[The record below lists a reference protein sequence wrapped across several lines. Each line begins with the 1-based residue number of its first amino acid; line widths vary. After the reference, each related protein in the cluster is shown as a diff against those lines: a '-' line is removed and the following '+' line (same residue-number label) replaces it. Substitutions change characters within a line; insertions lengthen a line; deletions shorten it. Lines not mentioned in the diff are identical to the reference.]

1 MLTSNPLIL
10 ELLSLLRQHG
20 VRDMVLCP
28 GSRNAGIVHSVCQIP
43 EFRTHTAT
51 DERSAG
57 FMAIGMADATDKPVA
72 VVVTSGSALA
82 NLYPSACEAY
92 YRQVPVVFISADRP
106 EAWIGQ
112 MDGQTMPQAGAL
124 GQMVKMRASLPENNL
139 WHANRLL
146 NEAMLACTT
155 RQPRGPVHINIPVSE
170 PIYEF
175 TTESLPQA
183 RVIRLTHSFRDME
196 LCPGRTLIICGQMSP
211 AQVADTELWTNVAKH
226 FTIIAENLSNLP
238 PNLYTH
244 PTRIDWSRMKPVD
257 RVITVGGHIIN
268 KELKQFFRTHRPQ
281 EHWHVSEDGAVAD
294 LFCCQ
299 TLAVKAT
306 VNEFLQGMAEHW
318 LNERMKNKQ
327 MKNAVRMEN
336 PNSWTSQ
343 AAEPMTWTSQAAE
356 PITFILHSSL
366 SQSARLLE
374 KFFSLLPENSAVH
387 LANSSTVRLAQE
399 AMDRWFR
406 STPEASAPTILCNR
420 GINGI
425 EGSLSTAVGYALACP
440 EKPTYIITG
449 DLAFFYDRNGLWITP
464 IPRNLHILLLN
475 DGGGNIFNTLP
486 LPQEATSRK
495 AIMGTHTLTARNTA
509 EQHGLLYLQGE
520 EQLET
525 FVNAKE
531 TTLLEINYRMKNSS
545 LI

>member
-10 ELLSLLRQHG
+10 ETLSLLLQHG
-20 VRDMVLCP
+20 VRDIVLCP
-28 GSRNAGIVHSVCQIP
+28 GSRNAGIVHSVCQIT

-57 FMAIGMADATDKPVA
+57 FMAIGMADATDRPVA

-82 NLYPSACEAY
+82 NLYPAACEAY

-106 EAWIGQ
+106 GAWIGQ

-124 GQMVKMRASLPENNL
+124 GQMVKMCASLPEDNL

-146 NEAMLACTT
+146 NEAMLACTA
-155 RQPRGPVHINIPVSE
+155 RRPRGPVHINIPIAE

-183 RVIRLTHSFRDME
+183 RVIRLTNSIRDME
-196 LCPGRTLIICGQMSP
+196 LCPGRTLILCGQMSP
-211 AQVADTELWTNVAKH
+211 AQAADTDLWTKVAKH

-238 PNLYTH
+238 PSLYTN
-244 PTRIDWSRMKPVD
+244 PTRIDWARMEPVD
-257 RVITVGGHIIN
+257 RVITIGGHIIN

-299 TLAVKAT
+299 TLAVQSSAKD
-306 VNEFLQGMAEHW
+306 FLNAQCTM
-318 LNERMKNKQ
+318 LNAQCTMHRSDALRTLSLS
-327 MKNAVRMEN
+327 KNAQLSNE
-336 PNSWTSQ
+336 
-343 AAEPMTWTSQAAE
+343 
-356 PITFILHSSL
+356 SSRGPVHCEL
-366 SQSARLLE
+366 CIMHCELLAR
-374 KFFSLLPENSAVH
+374 FFSLLPKHSVVH
-387 LANSSTVRLAQE
+387 LANSSTVRLAQV

-406 STPEASAPTILCNR
+406 NTPEASAPTILCNR

-440 EKPTYIITG
+440 DRPIYIITG
-449 DLAFFYDRNGLWITP
+449 DLAFFYDRNGLWTTP
-464 IPRNLHILLLN
+464 LPQNLHILLLN

-486 LPQEATSRK
+486 LPQEPTSRK
-495 AIMGTHTLTARNTA
+495 AIMGTHTLTARHTA

-525 FVNAKE
+525 FVNANE
-531 TTLLEINYRMKNSS
+531 TALLEVKT
-545 LI
+545 

>member
-1 MLTSNPLIL
+1 M
-10 ELLSLLRQHG
+10 
-20 VRDMVLCP
+20 
-28 GSRNAGIVHSVCQIP
+28 HSVCQIT

-57 FMAIGMADATDKPVA
+57 FMAIGMADATDRPVA

-82 NLYPSACEAY
+82 NLYPATCEAY

-106 EAWIGQ
+106 GAWIGQ

-124 GQMVKMRASLPENNL
+124 GQMVRMCASLPENNL

-146 NEAMLACTT
+146 NEAMLACTA
-155 RQPRGPVHINIPVSE
+155 RRPRGPVHINIPISE

-183 RVIRLTHSFRDME
+183 RVIRLTNSIQDME
-196 LCPGRTLIICGQMSP
+196 LTPGRTLILCGQMSP
-211 AQVADTELWTNVAKH
+211 SQVADTELWTKVAEH

-238 PNLYTH
+238 PSLYTH
-244 PTRIDWSRMKPVD
+244 PTRIDWSRMESVD
-257 RVITVGGHIIN
+257 RVITIGGHIIN
-268 KELKQFFRTHRPQ
+268 KDLKQFFRTHRPQ

-299 TLAVKAT
+299 TLAVQSSTKD
-306 VNEFLQGMAEHW
+306 FLQEVVEKGGSWQSSQAEHPQSITYYI
-318 LNERMKNKQ
+318 LPIISTPSAK
-327 MKNAVRMEN
+327 
-336 PNSWTSQ
+336 PNSSF
-343 AAEPMTWTSQAAE
+343 
-356 PITFILHSSL
+356 FILHSSFTTL
-366 SQSARLLE
+366 LAR
-374 KFFSLLPENSAVH
+374 FFSLLPKHSVVH

-406 STPEASAPTILCNR
+406 NTPEASATTILCNR

-440 EKPTYIITG
+440 DRPIYIITG
-449 DLAFFYDRNGLWITP
+449 DLAFFYDRNALWTTP
-464 IPRNLHILLLN
+464 LPRNLHILLLN

-486 LPQEATSRK
+486 LPQEPTSRK
-495 AIMGTHTLTARNTA
+495 AIMGTHTLTARHTA

-525 FVNAKE
+525 FIKARS
-531 TTLLEINYRMKNSS
+531 TALLEIISAG
-545 LI
+545 